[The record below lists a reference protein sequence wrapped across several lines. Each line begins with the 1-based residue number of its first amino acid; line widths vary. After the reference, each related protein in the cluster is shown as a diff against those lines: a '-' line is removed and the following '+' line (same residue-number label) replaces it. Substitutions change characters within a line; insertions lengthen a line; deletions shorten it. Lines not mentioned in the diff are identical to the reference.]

1 MKVWSELMC
10 TLSTRRIAGILSLA
24 AALGTTACTQDSP
37 QALVAQAQAALDK
50 KDARS
55 AVVHLKSALQADPA
69 SAPARVLLG
78 RALLESGDPAGA
90 EVELSKSLDQK
101 ADMGEVLPLLA
112 RALLL
117 TGQGK
122 KLVTLYGGVTLQDKT
137 VNAGFMASLA
147 TAWALVGE
155 KTKADA
161 AIAAALAA
169 VPDLPDA
176 LILQARLMAG
186 SSNFDGAMAIVD
198 KVLSRDPKLYEA
210 LHLRGEI
217 QLVAQSDAKAAEASF
232 REALAVERSYVPSH
246 LALISARLQAR
257 DIAGA
262 KAQLADLK
270 TVAPASPETVFKE
283 AQVAYFDKDYAG
295 AKETVQKLMR
305 TASDNIGLLE
315 LAAAIE
321 WQTGSLVTAERH
333 LSTAIQRDPT
343 LANARINLAHI
354 QIRLGLP
361 ARALESIKP
370 LIESASPSSAA
381 LAVAGDAT
389 LQLGNLADAEDFLAR
404 AVAAAPADSRNRTAL
419 ALTQLARGDQ
429 TKAFSQLETLA
440 SGSKDSYA
448 DIALISARLRQN
460 DLNAALAAADALVRK
475 EPGSASA
482 HDLRGRVL
490 LARRDDAGARSAFK
504 TALSLEPRFFAA
516 ISSLAE
522 IDMRDK
528 QVERARKRF
537 EDLIKEDPR
546 NYLAVMGLADVRYRE
561 GVPLDQVRETIK
573 QAVKAAPTEPDPRL
587 KLIEMLTAQRQVKA
601 ALAEAQDAAAAIPD
615 NVRVLD
621 ALGRMQ
627 VADGNLQQA
636 LSTFKRITTIDGN
649 SAMAYTRMAEV
660 HRAEGNRG
668 AAVANLRRAVE
679 IDPRL
684 KAARINLV
692 EILVDEK
699 RSKEALE
706 IARDLQRREPQSS
719 GGYLLEAAVHRK
731 MKNHDG
737 SVSAYRAGLQKAT
750 DRGELAANL
759 FTSLLASGA
768 WKAAE
773 SFGLDWIAK
782 NPGDG
787 AMHYYL
793 GEGYLKAKD
802 FRSAEKRFTEALA
815 LRPDYVPALNNLA
828 WVLVQQGKPGAVESA
843 QKAVELLPSQP
854 ALLDTLATALAA
866 EKRLPEALATQQKA
880 VDAAPGDAALRL
892 HLAKLALQA
901 GDKAMVR
908 RELDRLV
915 AMGSRN
921 PYQDEVGQMLK
932 GL

>member
-1 MKVWSELMC
+1 MC
-10 TLSTRRIAGILSLA
+10 KLSTRRIAGFLSLA
-24 AALGTTACTQDSP
+24 VVLGISACTQDSP
-37 QALVAQAQAALDK
+37 QALVAQAQAALAK
-50 KDARS
+50 KDARA

-69 SAPARVLLG
+69 STPARVLLG

-90 EVELSKSLDQK
+90 VVELSKSLDQK
-101 ADMGEVLPLLA
+101 AEASEVMPLLA

-122 KLVTLYGGVTLQDKT
+122 KLVTLYGGVTLPDKT
-137 VNAGFMASLA
+137 ANAGFMASLA
-147 TAWALVGE
+147 TAWALAGE

-161 AIAAALAA
+161 AIAGALVAA
-169 VPDLPDA
+169 PDLPDA

-198 KVLSRDPKLYEA
+198 KVLARDPKLYEA

-217 QLVAQSDAKAAEASF
+217 QLVAKNDPKAAEASF
-232 REALAVERSYVPSH
+232 REALAAERSYVPAH

-262 KAQLADLK
+262 KAQLAELK
-270 TVAPASPETVFKE
+270 AVAPNNPETVFKE
-283 AQVAYFDKDYAG
+283 AQLAYFDKDYAK

-305 TASDNIGLLE
+305 MASDNIGLLE

-333 LSTAIQRDPT
+333 LSTAVQLDPT
-343 LANARINLAHI
+343 LVNARINLAHI
-354 QIRLGLP
+354 QLRLGLP
-361 ARALESIKP
+361 ARALESVKP
-370 LIESASPSSAA
+370 LVDSPTPSSPA
-381 LAVAGDAT
+381 LAVAGDAA
-389 LQLGNLADAEDFLAR
+389 LQLGNMAEAEDFLAR
-404 AVAAAPADSRNRTAL
+404 AVAAAPDDSRTRTAL

-448 DIALISARLRQN
+448 DIALVSARLRQN
-460 DLNAALAAADALVRK
+460 DLNAALAAADAMVRK
-475 EPGSASA
+475 DPNSASA

-490 LARRDDAGARSAFK
+490 LARRDDAGARSAFEK
-504 TALSLEPRFFAA
+504 ALSLEPRFFAA

-522 IDMRDK
+522 IDMREK
-528 QVERARKRF
+528 QVDRARKRF
-537 EDLIKEDPR
+537 DDLLKDDPR
-546 NYLAVMGLADVRYRE
+546 NYLAIMWLADIRYRA
-561 GVPLDQVRETIK
+561 GAPLEQVREIIT
-573 QAVKAAPTEPDPRL
+573 QAIKAAPSEPEPRL
-587 KLIEMLTAQRQVKA
+587 KLIEVLSGQRQIKA
-601 ALAEAQDAAAAIPD
+601 ALTEAQEAAAAIPD

-627 VADGNLQQA
+627 VADGNRQQA
-636 LSTFKRITTIDGN
+636 LSTFKRITTIDSN

-699 RSKEALE
+699 RSKEAIE
-706 IARDLQRREPQSS
+706 IARELQRREPKSS
-719 GGYLLEAAVHRK
+719 GGYLLEAAVHRR
-731 MKNHDG
+731 MKNHEASI
-737 SVSAYRAGLQKAT
+737 SVYRAGMQKAT

-768 WKAAE
+768 WKQAE
-773 SFGLDWIAK
+773 SFGLDWITK

-787 AMHYYL
+787 AMHYFL
-793 GEGYLKAKD
+793 GEGYLNAKD
-802 FRSAEKRFTEALA
+802 FRSAEKRFLETLV

-843 QKAVELLPSQP
+843 QKAVELLPNQP

-866 EKRLPEALATQQKA
+866 DKRLPEALAMQQKA
-880 VDAAPGDAALRL
+880 VDVAPGDAALRF

-901 GDKAMVR
+901 GDKALAR

-921 PYQDEVGQMLK
+921 PYRDEAGQMLK